1 MIFMKINGL
10 SRVRVVV
17 GFLLAMTGLI
27 SRAETIEIAVFEYP
41 PFLAEKAIDHGLEP
55 AIVTAAF
62 KQVNIGVKYTFFPA
76 ARALTV
82 AAKGDF
88 HATLGWVKTD
98 ERERDFYYSDPI
110 AEAPLVFFHL
120 KSVPFDWK
128 TYDDLQGVLIGTVNK
143 YNYGAEF
150 DAALKAGKIQ
160 VDEAGRDESNFRKL
174 LLGRNTVTPVNLYV
188 GYNLIYKNF
197 DAATADLFT
206 NHPLPLKISVHH
218 VLFPKALKESNSR
231 SMALNQGLQ
240 KIKASGE
247 YKKILDEYHLKKQK

>member
-1 MIFMKINGL
+1 MKMDFFA
-10 SRVRVVV
+10 RVHIAV
-17 GFLLAMTGLI
+17 GFLLVISGSL

-62 KQVNIGVKYTFFPA
+62 KQVNIGVKYTFLPA

-128 TYDDLQGVLIGTVNK
+128 TYDDLKGVVIGTVIK

-160 VDEAGRDESNFRKL
+160 MDEAGRDESNFRKL

-218 VLFPKALKESNSR
+218 VLFPKVVHESYSR
-231 SMALNQGLQ
+231 LLLLNQGLQ

-247 YKKILDEYHLKKQK
+247 YKKIVDEYHLKKVK